1 MTIANHTKC
10 ALLLLTLSFATSAE
24 ANVFQGNIIRHP
36 GLGGTTGSSVDHWY
50 FTVNELEDIDPG
62 FFIDLPYPGM
72 GEYECCANDYPTSQR
87 VTIDTLSWERGFV
100 DINGDSNGESINID
114 VNGDG
119 EIAFLDTYTYLF
131 HDDGSL
137 DASDL
142 IASNDDSDFTFDDGS
157 IHRYDSFLE
166 ADLAPG
172 DYILAIGSFFLS
184 PDDAIDRFNDGNQ
197 YPFDADGP
205 SDHGDYQ
212 ITFGGNVSVT
222 GSFTGPTIVP
232 EPASLLLG
240 LLGLTLMGATS
251 VRSRLR

>member
-1 MTIANHTKC
+1 MTTANYTKC
-10 ALLLLTLSFATSAE
+10 ALLLTLSLAATAE

-50 FTVNELEDIDPG
+50 FTVNELEEGDPG
-62 FFIDLPYPGM
+62 YFDPYI
-72 GEYECCANDYPTSQR
+72 ECDSLEGCQGVDFPTSQR
-87 VTIDTLSWERGFV
+87 VTVDTLSWERGLADF
-100 DINGDSNGESINID
+100 NGDGKLDSINID

-131 HDDGSL
+131 RNDGSL
-137 DASDL
+137 DATDFVM
-142 IASNDDSDFTFDDGS
+142 SNDDSDFTFGDGS

-172 DYILAIGSFFLS
+172 DYVLAIGSFFLS

-197 YPFDADGP
+197 YPFDANGS

-212 ITFGGNVSVT
+212 LTFGGNVSVT
-222 GSFTGPTIVP
+222 GSLTGLTRVP

-240 LLGLTLMGATS
+240 LFGLTLMGTIS
-251 VRSRLR
+251 VRSRPR